1 MTALLKFEDVTVQYP
16 IYNSRNM
23 SLRNQL
29 MRISTGGRIESEA
42 GHVQLVTALR
52 NASFTVNHGDSIG
65 LIGHNGAGKSTMLRT
80 MAGVYTPSMGKVTRH
95 GRVATVL
102 ELGTGMDPELSGYE
116 NITRMSMLLGMSKE
130 QIRENARE
138 IEAFTQLGDFLQLPV
153 RTYSSGMATRLMFA
167 VATSTKPDI
176 LLVDEMFGTGDAEFQ
191 AQAKKRLQE
200 LIRSVGIFVFASQSN
215 DLVKTYCTRFFFLEH
230 GSVKEISYDEIDACV
245 AVGEISGNDGLK
257 ARGS

>member
-1 MTALLKFEDVTVQYP
+1 MTALLQFENVTIQYP

-29 MRISTGGRIESEA
+29 VRISTGGRIENDA
-42 GHVQLVTALR
+42 GHIQLVTALR
-52 NASFTVNHGDSIG
+52 NASFTINHGDSVA
-65 LIGHNGAGKSTMLRT
+65 LIGHNGAGKSTLLRT
-80 MAGVYTPSMGKVTRH
+80 MAGVYTPALGTVVRQ

-116 NITRMSMLLGMSKE
+116 NITRMSMLLGVSKQ
-130 QIRENARE
+130 QIAENALE
-138 IEAFTQLGDFLQLPV
+138 IAAFTQLGDFLALPV

-191 AQAKKRLQE
+191 HQAKKRME
-200 LIRSVGIFVFASQSN
+200 DLIRSVGIFVFASHNN
-215 DLVKTYCTRFFFLEH
+215 DLVKTYCKRFFFLEH
-230 GSVKEISYDEIDACV
+230 GVVKEIAKDEIDGL
-245 AVGEISGNDGLK
+245 VGG
-257 ARGS
+257 